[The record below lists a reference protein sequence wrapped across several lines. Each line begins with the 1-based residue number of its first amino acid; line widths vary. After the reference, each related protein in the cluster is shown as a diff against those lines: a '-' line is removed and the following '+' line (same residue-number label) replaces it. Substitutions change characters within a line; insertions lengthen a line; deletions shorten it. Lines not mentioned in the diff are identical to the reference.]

1 MADDDSSVRVAVRIR
16 PQIAREVIDMC
27 RVCTAVT
34 PGEPQVCL
42 GSDKAFTYDYVFN
55 MDADQESLYHTCV
68 APLVDGSLDGY
79 NATVLAYGQTGSGK
93 TYTMGTGFDVALPDD
108 QVGIIPRAI
117 RHLFDG
123 IKQRANKAVEAGD
136 PAPEFSVVAQF
147 MELYNE
153 EVIDLFDPVRESA
166 ALKGAALGNGP
177 ALAPAV
183 AVIPPQGH
191 HKMGGGIRI
200 HEDAMGGI
208 YVVGVTMRAVRS
220 AEEALQCLRLGAL
233 SRTTAST
240 QMNTQS
246 SRSHAIFTLHVKQQ
260 RMVRE
265 TNENEENGEMAVDVV
280 SGNQPTK
287 EFETLTAKFHFV
299 DLAGSER
306 LKRTGATGERARE
319 GISINCG
326 LLALGNVISALGDK
340 SKRALHVPYRD
351 SKLTRLLQDS
361 LGGNSRTVM
370 IACVSPSDRDFME
383 TLNTL
388 KYANRARNIKNRV
401 TINQDKSSRTICLL
415 RQEIQLLQL
424 ELMEYK
430 QGKRVVGEDGTETVN
445 DMFYENN
452 MLQNENNNLRMRI
465 KAMQETID
473 TLSSR
478 NTQILA
484 EKAAGSW
491 INSGAD
497 SDVSEMIQGYVKE
510 IEELRAK
517 LLESEFTCQQ
527 LRKNAANVRSPTSG
541 ARNFGAS
548 PHVAMSGGYDISFGE
563 MPSVGELL
571 EKAKM
576 EVKRDMQQLKQQYKT
591 KRSRS
596 VGVGAGGDEEGG
608 EESGRNGNGMSEDGN
623 EEKGAVEERGEEG
636 EGEEDGDKGED
647 ESGESDSEERGTI
660 EENGSER
667 NLIVENDKEVLKTCL
682 CLNSCHSCSNHQS
695 NQGGGDESESE
706 TDSEEKEDGG
716 TPEEVNAQYGME
728 LAELTSEINIK
739 QKLIEELELS
749 QRRLQSMRAHYE
761 DKLTQLQRRIQDTQE
776 ERDKVLASI
785 TGGSGANQSLS
796 AGSAGADKVKKV
808 KEEYEKRLTDMKK
821 ELQRLQ
827 AAKKEHARL
836 LRNQTHYETQMRQ
849 LRTDLTEMKRAKVKL
864 VNKMKE
870 ELTRHKES
878 DLRRAKEI
886 AQLRKET
893 RRNENKIRSLEA
905 DKRAKEAVLKRRNE
919 EVSALRKQR
928 AARGATGVLSARA
941 AGHLR
946 VKNVASTAKSFSPKA
961 AKQKW
966 QAMEKS
972 ISQIALGKQAVSA
985 LEMEMERLLQRRD
998 HLGHSLEHALRKH
1011 NQAVMSHNT
1020 EESVLA
1026 DLEEQIEGL
1035 RANID
1040 YVQESI
1046 KECQTNIMQME
1057 VAKEEAAPAD
1067 VTTFVSSLQDLDEAR
1082 YIIEK
1087 LFNMTVNQ
1095 TCAVSQKE
1103 SNIKEMEAQ
1112 LTQEKKTSAVQNEL
1126 LQHVLTQEQWD
1137 VFVRLEGIESGAGDD
1152 KEGTSPTYSSNASS
1166 RSASPER
1173 AASNPS
1179 FSIMGPPPPPSSTAL
1194 TAKAR
1199 RRTAL
1204 PSELLYPNQNRGE
1217 NREVSGEDSECGD
1230 VKSVSEDDASQKGS
1244 LTRVPSAPGSLK
1256 TLGNRVG
1263 GIGVGDG
1270 GQSTTVAQ
1278 PRPSPFLGRR
1288 TYDQTQAH
1296 LATTSPRLARRNLG
1310 PSMSASANASSLPAG
1325 SGGYSS
1331 LGGRPGSIDPREQGL
1346 DSTPPNSPP
1355 GYRRQI
1361 SREENVFSRLTSG
1374 TTVGSEHLPGQ
1385 GVITL
1390 YQGRATPKAPLICT
1404 HIAEGHSKPVLS
1416 VCATDDLL
1424 FTASKDRTVKVWDLR
1439 RGEEIES
1446 LSGHP
1451 NNVVVVRYNEPSR
1464 LVFSVSAAYVKVWD
1478 LRLSPQSRCIKT
1490 LLSSGIGQNGPVV
1503 LNTPSRTLSLPA
1515 GEVHLNDV
1523 ALNPN
1528 GTTLYTA
1535 GGDKVRV
1542 WDLRK
1547 FAATAKLTG
1556 GHQAAIM
1563 CLAVGKISEE
1573 EDIVVTGSKD
1583 HYIKVFEVNG
1593 RGSMNNYNPKVN
1605 LEPPHYDGI
1614 QALALH
1620 GDMLFS
1626 GSRDMAIKKWDLS
1639 KEELVQS
1646 VNNAHKDWVCG
1657 LTFMPGGGGQ
1667 MLLSGC
1673 RSGVVR
1679 LWSSETCHLL
1689 GEMQAHSSPINA
1701 LATNA
1706 SHVFTACNLGTVGI
1720 WKSRGRYDLSPE
1732 DSIR

>member
-34 PGEPQVCL
+34 PGEPQVTL

-68 APLVDGSLDGY
+68 GPLVDGSLDGY

-93 TYTMGTGFDVALPDD
+93 TYTMGTGFDVALPDE

-123 IKQRANKAVEAGD
+123 IKQRANNAVEAGD

-183 AVIPPQGH
+183 AVMPPQGH

-200 HEDAMGGI
+200 HEDSMGGI

-265 TNENEENGEMAVDVV
+265 TNENDANGELDVV
-280 SGNQPTK
+280 PGNQPTK

-576 EVKRDMQQLKQQYKT
+576 EVKRDMQQLKQQYKS

-596 VGVGAGGDEEGG
+596 VG
-608 EESGRNGNGMSEDGN
+608 
-623 EEKGAVEERGEEG
+623 
-636 EGEEDGDKGED
+636 
-647 ESGESDSEERGTI
+647 
-660 EENGSER
+660 
-667 NLIVENDKEVLKTCL
+667 
-682 CLNSCHSCSNHQS
+682 
-695 NQGGGDESESE
+695 ESESE
-706 TDSEEKEDGG
+706 TDSEEK
-716 TPEEVNAQYGME
+716 EVNAQYGME

-785 TGGSGANQSLS
+785 TGAAGGNQSLS
-796 AGSAGADKVKKV
+796 TGSAGADKIKKV
-808 KEEYEKRLTDMKK
+808 KEDYEKRLTEMKK

-849 LRTDLTEMKRAKVKL
+849 LRSDLTEMKRAKVKL

-946 VKNVASTAKSFSPKA
+946 VKHVTSTAKSFSPKA

-972 ISQIALGKQAVSA
+972 ITQIALGKQAVSA
-985 LEMEMERLLQRRD
+985 LEMDMERLLLRRD
-998 HLGHSLEHALRKH
+998 HLGHSLELALRKH
-1011 NQAVMSHNT
+1011 NQVVMVHHT
-1020 EESVLA
+1020 DESVLS
-1026 DLEEQIEGL
+1026 DLDEQIEAL

-1103 SNIKEMEAQ
+1103 TNIKEMEAQ

-1137 VFVRLEGIESGAGDD
+1137 VFARLEGIESGAGDD

-1173 AASNPS
+1173 AVNNPS
-1179 FSIMGPPPPPSSTAL
+1179 FSVMGPPPPPSNVGIGT
-1194 TAKAR
+1194 KAR
-1199 RRTAL
+1199 RRTAM

-1217 NREVSGEDSECGD
+1217 AREVSVEDSESGD
-1230 VKSVSEDDASQKGS
+1230 MKSVSEDDASLKGS

-1270 GQSTTVAQ
+1270 GQSAMVAQ

-1288 TYDQTQAH
+1288 TYEQNQAH
-1296 LATTSPRLARRNLG
+1296 LSTTSPRMARRNLG
-1310 PSMSASANASSLPAG
+1310 PSMTASANASSMSAG
-1325 SGGYSS
+1325 SGYTS
-1331 LGGRPGSIDPREQGL
+1331 LGGRPGSMEQGL

-1424 FTASKDRTVKVWDLR
+1424 FTASKDRTVKVWDLS

-1446 LSGHP
+1446 LAGHP
-1451 NNVVVVRYNEPSR
+1451 NNVVVVRYNEPNR
-1464 LVFSVSAAYVKVWD
+1464 LVFSVSSAYVKVWD
-1478 LRLSPQSRCIKT
+1478 LRSSPQSRCIKT
-1490 LLSSGIGQNGPVV
+1490 LLSSGIGQNGPVI

-1583 HYIKVFEVNG
+1583 HYIKVFEVSS
-1593 RGSMNNYNPKVN
+1593 RGNMNNYNPKVN

-1679 LWSSETCHLL
+1679 LWSSESCHLL

-1701 LATNA
+1701 LATNS
-1706 SHVFTACNLGTVGI
+1706 SHVFTACNTGEVKV
-1720 WKSRGRYDLSPE
+1720 WKSPQYNAMTMSTGRVFELSL
-1732 DSIR
+1732 